1 MRELTSC
8 ATRSRFIIVSPSQVN
23 HELFVICP
31 AQVRVDPLEAKASAT
46 LFNSLVKG
54 VRYVS
59 KAELENK
66 DHVLDEEELST
77 HSNGMY
83 LPVSKKGNLIAQSV
97 AMPQEHR

>member
-1 MRELTSC
+1 
-8 ATRSRFIIVSPSQVN
+8 VN

-46 LFNSLVKG
+46 LFNLLVKG

-59 KAELENK
+59 KAELDNQ

-83 LPVSKKGNLIAQSV
+83 LAAPQFKRGNLIAHAQSV